1 MMLEFDKKNLFI
13 TALYALLS
21 LLLILAAYLSIT
33 LQYQASIE
41 RIGIIIIIQML
52 LNLIAFRQME
62 ISPLSLSGLFV
73 WLNYLFHL
81 TQPVVKV
88 IAPNYDLVFDVSV
101 YVPED
106 VYFESLHYSLLI
118 ILCIVI
124 GVMLYRSIEFRQP
137 NKEPRNFKLSNI
149 TQTNLIIMGCIIL
162 AVTFPVEAY
171 IQVSRVLLALDQGY
185 IATLQDGVGGIT
197 AFLAN
202 FSIVGVIMLILGS
215 KVNQRRGTIVFLLY
229 TAFYLMTMFSGGR
242 MWQIIKIVLVMYYY
256 LETYDVKIKG
266 KNFVMLL
273 VGGYILA
280 GFLGAV
286 GNFRAYDFGDSSYI
300 FDIIRDV
307 FINNPILE
315 VFDEFGG
322 TIYTLSLVIDQTPQT
337 LPFSY
342 GEQFVQNLIGILPNI
357 SGIVQEMINEAN
369 FIIQLNIPTIGGSFI
384 AEVYYSFHYFG
395 VIFAFLM
402 GWVVEYI
409 SEKVRHGLR
418 NSNYHFIIYSIM
430 FQYSFIS
437 WVRGS
442 SGIFYRNTVYAMV
455 LIFIITN
462 VLIPTKSSED
472 IRFNKVNRKW
482 ERIND

>member
-1 MMLEFDKKNLFI
+1 MLEFDKKNLFI
-13 TALYALLS
+13 TTIYTLLS
-21 LLLILAAYLSIT
+21 LLLILVAYLSIT

-41 RIGIIIIIQML
+41 RIGIIIIIQII
-52 LNLIAFRQME
+52 LNLLAFRQME
-62 ISPLSLSGLFV
+62 ISPLSLSGIFV
-73 WLNYLFHL
+73 CLNYLFHL

-88 IAPNYDLVFDVSV
+88 IAPNYELVFDVSK
-101 YVPED
+101 YVPEE
-106 VYFESLHYSLLI
+106 VYMESLLYSLLI
-118 ILCIVI
+118 ILCTVL
-124 GVMLYRSIEFRQP
+124 GVMIYKSIEFRKP
-137 NKEPRNFKLSNI
+137 SKEPRNFKLSNI
-149 TQTNLIIMGCIIL
+149 TQTNLVIMGCIIL
-162 AVTFPVEAY
+162 AFTFPMEAY
-171 IQVSRVLLALDQGY
+171 IQISRVILALNQGY

-215 KVNQRRGTIVFLLY
+215 RNNKRRGTIIFLSY

-256 LETYDVKIKG
+256 LETYEIKIKG
-266 KNFVMLL
+266 KNFVLLL

-300 FDIIRDV
+300 LQIISDV

-322 TIYTLSLVIDQTPQT
+322 TVYTLSLVIEQTPQT

-342 GEQFVQNLIGILPNI
+342 GKQFFENFVGILPNI
-357 SGIVQEMINEAN
+357 SGLVQEMINRAN

-402 GWVVEYI
+402 GWVVEYFSTKI
-409 SEKVRHGLR
+409 RHGLR
-418 NSNYHFIIYSIM
+418 NKNYHFIIYTIM

-442 SGIFYRNTVYAMV
+442 SGIFYRNTAYAIV

-462 VLIPTKSSED
+462 ILIPTKSKEE
-472 IRFNKVNRKW
+472 IRFNKVTRKW
-482 ERIND
+482 ESINE